1 MTLQELKYIVALAE
15 IGHFGRAA
23 EHCFISQSTLST
35 QIKKLENELGVMLF
49 DRGHKQVALTSV
61 GQQVITSARI
71 MLEEEQRIHS
81 LVKTQQDPMAQTVR
95 LGAILTLGAYYLPDA
110 LHTLRRAHSKLRLLL
125 REDLTEN
132 LLQQLH
138 SGKLDAALVA
148 TPINETTLNVWP
160 LFVEPFYAALPAAH
174 VLASRKTITLDQLSA
189 EKLLLLDEGHCL
201 RDQALAVCGWQN
213 SNEEIRATSLETLR
227 QMVGMGVGVT
237 LLPALAATSLHP
249 QMRKAVAIRPLK
261 SPGASRTIA
270 LVWRKRSA
278 LDVTIE
284 KIAQT
289 LGVHLPAVVGAV

>member
-1 MTLQELKYIVALAE
+1 MTLQELRYILALAE

-23 EHCFISQSTLST
+23 AHCFISQSTLST
-35 QIKKLENELGVMLF
+35 QIKKLENTLGVTLF
-49 DRGHKQVALTSV
+49 DRSRKQVSLTPI
-61 GQQVITSARI
+61 GHQVVASARI
-71 MLEEEQRIHS
+71 MLEEEQRIRN
-81 LVKTQQDPMAQTVR
+81 LVTAQQDPMTQTVR

-110 LHTLRRAHSKLRLLL
+110 LHTLRRVHPKLRLLL

-138 SGKLDAALVA
+138 NGKLDAALIA
-148 TPINETTLNVWP
+148 TPVNEATINILP
-160 LFVEPFYAALPAAH
+160 LFIEPFFAALPAAH
-174 VLASRKTITLDQLSA
+174 ALAQRKTISLDQLSA

-237 LLPALAATSLHP
+237 LLPALAAHSLNP

-261 SPGASRTIA
+261 APGASRTIA
-270 LVWRKRSA
+270 LVWRKRSI
-278 LDVTIE
+278 LDITIRQ
-284 KIAQT
+284 IAQT
-289 LGVHLPAVVGAV
+289 LGTHLPAAVRTA